1 MENIEGVLLVDKREG
16 ILSTSVV
23 NRIKKLLRKANL
35 KIKVGHGGTLDKF
48 ASGLL
53 IILLGKGTKL
63 FEKIKL
69 LPKEYVATVRF
80 GEVRTT
86 DDIYGE
92 IINTFSIKNL
102 SKRQIETAL
111 KSFEGEI
118 LQIPPAYSSIHIEG
132 KRAYKIAKKD
142 YYNALKLLKPRRVN
156 IYKIKLINFN
166 EDLNEAEIFVKCS
179 GGTYIRSIA
188 RDLGQLLEVGAY
200 LKNLRREKIGE
211 LSVKEAIRD
220 DKIISFQDIVSNLI
234 PIEDFKSRNHL

>member
-118 LQIPPAYSSIHIEG
+118 LQIP
-132 KRAYKIAKKD
+132 
-142 YYNALKLLKPRRVN
+142 LL
-156 IYKIKLINFN
+156 
-166 EDLNEAEIFVKCS
+166 
-179 GGTYIRSIA
+179 THQYI
-188 RDLGQLLEVGAY
+188 
-200 LKNLRREKIGE
+200 
-211 LSVKEAIRD
+211 
-220 DKIISFQDIVSNLI
+220 
-234 PIEDFKSRNHL
+234 